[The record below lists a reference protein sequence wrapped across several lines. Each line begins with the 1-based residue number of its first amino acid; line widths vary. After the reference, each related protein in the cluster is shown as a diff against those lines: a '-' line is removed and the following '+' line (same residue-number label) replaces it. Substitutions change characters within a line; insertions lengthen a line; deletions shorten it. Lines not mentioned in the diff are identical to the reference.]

1 MTLHRRLIFA
11 VIALI
16 LFLLAANMVIT
27 LYNARLNI
35 YEQLK
40 VHSQDTA
47 TSLGFS
53 LSQAALDKDNVQ
65 MGLMVDAIFD
75 RGYYRRIVFRDTT
88 GSEVIN
94 RTLPIASNEV
104 PDWFVQWLPLPEP
117 SGVAQVN
124 SGWYQLGE
132 IEVVSHPGFAYQDM
146 WRSFKEQIW
155 LFFVATVICYLLL
168 GVGLKFV
175 LRPLKRVEEQ
185 ADAIC
190 RREFTI
196 QEPLP
201 NIPELRNV
209 VLAMNRMVEKLKG
222 MFHHHVEMNDHLSQ
236 QLNTDSVT
244 GLSNRQHFDQ
254 CFTAALSIERAA
266 ASGVLMIIR
275 AGDLMAMNAAHG
287 RQQGDDYL
295 CSIAD
300 RLSQLLETHSL
311 TKDLRYIVSRHSG
324 ADFALF
330 VPAVTESESRELM
343 DGIYSA
349 LQEMEWQNDEMC
361 AVFIGALYMPVLSSG
376 TNFMALADG
385 ALSQAQSENV
395 SGCFWHKAGKAEQTL
410 SSGEWSAMI
419 HDAIEKKDFFFYF
432 QPVWE
437 LVHGERRLLFNEIMI
452 RMRSGETEYSA
463 GVFMPMATRFR
474 LLPAIDCL
482 VIENLI
488 GGLSVLPENICI
500 NCSIASIQDETF
512 ISRLAQ
518 MLTNNPELA
527 SRLTFELPANGLS
540 FSQDAVRRFAM
551 LIKQHNAKLSLHHF
565 GRGSAEFAYLQ
576 TLPVDCLKIDR
587 QFIQHV
593 VTDADT
599 RFFIRSLVAIANS
612 CDIKILAEGVET
624 EQQWQALI
632 NLGIQGGQ
640 GYWLGKPSLQHII
653 G

>member
-65 MGLMVDAIFD
+65 MSLMVDAIFD

-88 GSEVIN
+88 GSEVID
-94 RTLPIASNEV
+94 RILPIASNEV
-104 PDWFVQWLPLPEP
+104 PGWFVRWLPLPEP

-132 IEVVSHPGFAYQDM
+132 IEVVSHSGFAYQDM
-146 WRSFKEQIW
+146 WRSFKEQVW
-155 LFFVATVICYLLL
+155 LFFAAAIVCYLLL
-168 GVGLKFV
+168 GVGLRFV
-175 LRPLKRVEEQ
+175 LRPLKQVEEQ

-201 NIPELRNV
+201 NIPELRSV

-275 AGDLMAMNAAHG
+275 AGDLLAMNAAHG

-300 RLSQLLETHSL
+300 RLAQLLETNSL
-311 TKDLRYIVSRHSG
+311 TKELRYIVSRHSG

-343 DGIYSA
+343 DSIYSA
-349 LQEMEWQNDEMC
+349 LQEMEWQNDDMC
-361 AVFIGALYMPVLSSG
+361 AVFIGALYMPVLSAT

-385 ALSQAQSENV
+385 ALSQAQNESV
-395 SGCFWHKAGKAEQTL
+395 SGCFWHKAGKAEQTI
-410 SSGEWSAMI
+410 SSGEWSKMI
-419 HDAIEKKDFFFYF
+419 HDAIENKDFFFYF

-452 RMRSGETEYSA
+452 RMRSGDTEYSA

-488 GGLSVLPENICI
+488 SGLSVLPENICI
-500 NCSIASIQDETF
+500 NCSMASIQDDTF
-512 ISRLAQ
+512 TSRLGQ

-587 QFIQHV
+587 QFIQNV

-632 NLGIQGGQ
+632 DLGIQGGQ